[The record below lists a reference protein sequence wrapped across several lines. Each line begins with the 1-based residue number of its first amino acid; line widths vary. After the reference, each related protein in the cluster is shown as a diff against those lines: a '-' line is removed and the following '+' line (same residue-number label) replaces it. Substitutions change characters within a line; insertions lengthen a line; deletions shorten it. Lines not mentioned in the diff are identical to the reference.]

1 MYKMKNSG
9 FKIRASFLAIGI
21 WLGILLLSVPAFGE
35 FYKYVGPDGRIRFT
49 DDYSKVPN
57 HKHPRLK
64 EYAEYKNQNPV
75 SDAVDKISTG
85 QEPKNGIQNNISPK
99 DIEDIP
105 SETTST
111 KHTLDE
117 IRKRHDAKKQE
128 LDLEYQ
134 TLMKERELLENEQK
148 SLTTEDVK
156 QLNQKI
162 ISLNEKIEDHE
173 KRRNDLNT
181 EIERYNVKVM
191 EKNNASNETAQNT
204 TP

>member
-1 MYKMKNSG
+1 MNGYKLIVLFMFFIFCST
-9 FKIRASFLAIGI
+9 
-21 WLGILLLSVPAFGE
+21 PAFSG
-35 FYKYVGPDGRIRFT
+35 FYKYIDENGDIRFT

-75 SDAVDKISTG
+75 SDAVEKISTD
-85 QEPKNGIQNNISPK
+85 QEPKNGIQNNISQK
-99 DIEDIP
+99 DIEDTP

-111 KHTLDE
+111 KNTLDE
-117 IRKRHDAKKQE
+117 IRKRLDAKKQE

-162 ISLNEKIEDHE
+162 ILLNEKIENHE

-204 TP
+204 P